1 MSTAQKASQGI
12 LTPKDRK
19 KIISSI
25 KKLVADRHINVSNP
39 NQDYGPWL
47 ALVDQRTPDL
57 LNVEGAAFE
66 VAVSELLKELG
77 SSHTAFFHQR
87 RDSIPAPYSINAT
100 LRAIDG
106 PEGKRWMFV
115 DVIVDGVAFQ
125 AGIRPGELLL
135 SIDSDPIIPPKSAN
149 FRIGGNHRVGIG
161 SFNGD
166 KREVAIGVPNRAAKD
181 RPPMIEPR
189 SLSHRF
195 IAPDVGY
202 VRVATFPGAVGQN
215 FAKGL
220 DDAIRELKV
229 RGIQRLIVD
238 IRGNIGGGLGSL
250 RLMSYLC
257 PGRLEIGYSLTRR
270 RLRNGYRK
278 EGLTRIG
285 KIPATKAELLMM
297 AVRFKVFQKDRSMVL
312 VTEGLGPQP
321 FHGRIVILINEHT
334 HSAAE
339 MVASFAKQNRL
350 ATLVGTRTA
359 GEVLGGANFK
369 LAGGYILRMP
379 VAGWYTWQGDC
390 IEGKGV
396 EPDVTVENIPE
407 TLASG
412 TDTQFEKAI
421 KIVNSLGVWWSADHK
436 LHAR

>member
-1 MSTAQKASQGI
+1 VSTTQQTP
-12 LTPKDRK
+12 TPKERT
-19 KIISSI
+19 KIIASI
-25 KKLVADRHINVSNP
+25 KKLVPERHINVSNP
-39 NQDYGPWL
+39 NQDYRPWL
-47 ALVDQRTPDL
+47 TLVDERTPHL
-57 LNVEGAAFE
+57 LNMDTPAFE
-66 VAVSELLKELG
+66 AGVGELLKELG

-100 LRAIDG
+100 LRAVDS
-106 PEGKRWMFV
+106 PHGKRWMFV
-115 DVIVDGVAFQ
+115 DVIEDGVAFQ
-125 AGIRPGELLL
+125 AGIRPGEFLL
-135 SIDSDPIIPPKSAN
+135 SIDSQPILPPKSAN
-149 FRIGGNHRVGIG
+149 FRIGGNHRVEVG
-161 SFNGD
+161 SLNGS
-166 KREVAIGVPNRAAKD
+166 KREIAIGVPDRAAKD

-189 SLSHRF
+189 SLSHKF
-195 IAPDVGY
+195 LAPDIGY
-202 VRVATFPGAVGQN
+202 IRVATFPGAVGQS
-215 FAKGL
+215 FAKAL
-220 DDAIRELKV
+220 DDAIQELKI
-229 RGIQRLIVD
+229 RGVQLLVLD
-238 IRGNIGGGLGSL
+238 LRGNIGGGLGSL

-257 PGRLEIGYSLTRR
+257 AGKMEIGYSLTRR

-278 EGLTRIG
+278 ESLTRIG

-297 AVRFKVFQKDRSMVL
+297 AVRFKVFQRDRSMTL

-379 VAGWYTWQGDC
+379 VAGWYTWEGDC

-396 EPDVTVENIPE
+396 EPDVPVENTSE
-407 TLASG
+407 SLARD
-412 TDTQFEKAI
+412 TDRQLGKALEVL
-421 KIVNSLGVWWSADHK
+421 KAL
-436 LHAR
+436 

>member
-1 MSTAQKASQGI
+1 MSRTPNSSPQT
-12 LTPKDRK
+12 LTPEDRTN
-19 KIISSI
+19 IISSI
-25 KKLVADRHINVSNP
+25 KKLVAERHINVSKP

-47 ALVDQRTPDL
+47 ALVDERTPHL
-57 LNVEGAAFE
+57 LSLDTSAFE
-66 VAVSELLKELG
+66 AGMTELLRELG

-100 LRAIDG
+100 LRAVDS
-106 PEGKRWMFV
+106 PHGKRWMFV
-115 DVIVDGVAFQ
+115 DVIEDGVAFQ
-125 AGIRPGELLL
+125 AGIQPGEFLL
-135 SIDSDPIIPPKSAN
+135 SIDSQAILPPKSAN
-149 FRIGGNHRVGIG
+149 FRIGGNHRVEIG
-161 SFNGD
+161 GFNGS
-166 KREVAIGVPNRAAKD
+166 KREIVIGVPNRVAKD

-189 SLSHRF
+189 SLSHKF
-195 IAPDVGY
+195 LAPDIGY
-202 VRVATFPGAVGQN
+202 IRVATFPGAVGQS

-220 DDAIRELKV
+220 DNAMRELKV
-229 RGIQRLIVD
+229 RGIQRLILD
-238 IRGNIGGGLGSL
+238 LRGNIGGGLGSL

-257 PGRLEIGYSLTRR
+257 PGKIEIGYSLTRQ

-278 EGLTRIG
+278 ESLTRIG

-297 AVRFKVFQKDRSMVL
+297 AVRFKVFQRDRSMTL
-312 VTEGLGPQP
+312 VTEGLGGQP

-369 LAGGYILRMP
+369 LAGGYVLRMP
-379 VAGWYTWQGDC
+379 VAGWYTWQGEC

-396 EPDVTVENIPE
+396 EPDVIVENSPE
-407 TLASG
+407 
-412 TDTQFEKAI
+412 
-421 KIVNSLGVWWSADHK
+421 SLTAGIDMQIQEALEVVRS
-436 LHAR
+436 L